1 MIVDATR
8 SEQVEEN
15 AGALCTGRDIH
26 AATLDQIA
34 GILG

>member
-1 MIVDATR
+1 VIAGAKRPD
-8 SEQVEEN
+8 QVEEN
-15 AGALCTGRDIH
+15 AGAAGWDLD

>member
-8 SEQVEEN
+8 SEQVKEN
-15 AGALCTGRDIH
+15 AGAAGWDLH